1 MSHMA
6 FHCLPHKLPFLLFW
20 LKLEELDQDLV
31 CVRHISGVRSIP
43 APRGHCRSFDVGVYE
58 WAFRLQDVFGVGVC
72 GGKGQE
78 ASFVFPL
85 PSSFSSVPTLRQ

>member
-1 MSHMA
+1 MA
-6 FHCLPHKLPFLLFW
+6 FHCLSHKLLLFFFFFW